1 MDKYEDAFNKILAR
15 VGNNIA
21 IAESFIEDNEKAYR
35 AVDVLTDTDKAIKLQ
50 STILS
55 ERDYV
60 SQAYVKKA
68 ELENQLAEY
77 LQTREEGA

>member
-1 MDKYEDAFNKILAR
+1 MDKYEEAYNKILAR

-35 AVDVLTDTDKAIKLQ
+35 AVDVLEEPDKAIKLQ